1 MKFGVKFRRIWWGA
15 LVVFFSLIVL
25 NLPPLEAI
33 LNLSVTQRYTAFLV
47 WLVLLLAPVFSEVS
61 LLGFSVKQEFE
72 KLRKDLLLHLQLR
85 QSLTQN
91 FSFTPAVMGPESTV
105 PAEGEPL
112 SKRLYWL
119 GNDLASLRFQAMML
133 LISEPFKRVTI
144 EWQGKQALLHAK
156 AVGLP
161 QPSIKKL
168 NELLRDYLAEPGLG
182 QAEEFAMKIL
192 QLQKEVAEQIAKHFP
207 GKHDN
212 IT

>member
-1 MKFGVKFRRIWWGA
+1 MKFGVIFRRIWWGA

-25 NLPPLEAI
+25 NRPPLETI

-47 WLVLLLAPVFSEVS
+47 WIVLLLAPVFSEVS

-72 KLRKDLLLHLQLR
+72 KLRRDLLLHLQLS

-91 FSFTPAVMGPESTV
+91 FFFPGGVMGPESTV
-105 PAEGEPL
+105 PVEGEPL

-119 GNDLASLRFQAMML
+119 GNDLASLRFQAMTFL
-133 LISEPFKRVTI
+133 VSEPFKRVTI

-161 QPSIKKL
+161 RLSIKKL

-182 QAEEFAMKIL
+182 RADKFAEGIL
-192 QLQKEVAEQIAKHFP
+192 ALQKEVADQIAKRFP
-207 GKHDN
+207 GEHGN
-212 IT
+212 II